1 METGPPGSDF
11 VTVRASPE
19 AEDDLRRVF
28 GELGLP
34 TSGVLEHSAAEVL
47 SAIFDVQNV
56 LGSTAGLAVFVKG
69 LSVWLHRN
77 DGKEIDLTVNGKK
90 LKVKGI
96 SEAGIAR
103 FLQAEWGD
111 QWHSTAR
118 DQFPAAPGDEPQ

>member
-111 QWHSTAR
+111 QWRSTAW
-118 DQFPAAPGDEPQ
+118 DLPPAPGDEPQ